1 MDEHIK
7 HKMSLINTM
16 LLEMASGNFHYRI
29 QRSERNDAIEA
40 LIVTLNM
47 LAEEIQDTIVH
58 QGYANR
64 DTANLDIVQMSFI
77 VDNEGIIQMV
87 NAQACKI
94 LSRDIEVIVGS
105 SFESLLVETIQ
116 DKWKKIYQRINQ
128 KTMLDTVVD
137 VTFKTNL
144 NLMIP
149 KTAYLTRF
157 KDRTTKQAMT
167 LITIVHNSN
176 YQNKRQFDLI
186 EKIRQDKDENE
197 LSLEKGPLGKIK
209 PKVRL
214 SFADIRKIRQARD
227 LLINHPEYA
236 FPPLKDFAL
245 QIGTNEFKLKYGFK
259 ELYGTTVHNFLM
271 QERLRKAQMMVQYS
285 DLSFKSIADM
295 TGYKSLAH
303 FSRSFKKQYG
313 FSPSELRKNSSPKD
327 Q

>member
-1 MDEHIK
+1 MDDHIK
-7 HKMSLINTM
+7 HKMALINTM

-29 QRSERNDAIEA
+29 ARSERNDTIEA
-40 LIVTLNM
+40 LVVTLNM

-77 VDNEGIIQMV
+77 IDNKGIIQMV
-87 NAQACKI
+87 NSQACKI
-94 LSRDIEVIVGS
+94 LSMVMEDIVGS
-105 SFESLLVETIQ
+105 SFDSLLVDTAV
-116 DKWKKIYQRINQ
+116 DKWKKVFKRIKQ
-128 KTMLDTVVD
+128 KTMLDTVID
-137 VTFKTNL
+137 LSFRTNL

-157 KDRTTKQAMT
+157 KDTTTKEMIT

-176 YQNKRQFDLI
+176 YQNKRHSDLI
-186 EKIRQDKDENE
+186 EKIRQDRNENE
-197 LSLEKGPLGKIK
+197 MSLEKSPLGKLK

-214 SFADIRKIRQARD
+214 SFEDIRKIRQARD
-227 LLINHPEYA
+227 LLINHPEYD

-259 ELYGTTVHNFLM
+259 ELYGTTVHNFLT

-303 FSRSFKKQYG
+303 FSRSFKKRYG
-313 FSPSELRKNSSPKD
+313 FSPSELRKNSLSRE